1 MISTRNNIQ
10 LFIQFFIYTKVI
22 IKASR
27 KKKTE
32 EQKNKDAYNQ
42 TT

>member
-1 MISTRNNIQ
+1 MISTWNNIQ
-10 LFIQFFIYTKVI
+10 LFIQVLIYTKVI
-22 IKASR
+22 IKANG